1 MIYSITITDE
11 EVNSVERKYKESF
24 FADGDIAYIGIEAV
38 EMQREIKKARED
50 KQKF

>member
-1 MIYSITITDE
+1 MYSITITDE
-11 EVNSVERKYKESF
+11 EGNSVTRLKKESF

-50 KQKF
+50 KPKF